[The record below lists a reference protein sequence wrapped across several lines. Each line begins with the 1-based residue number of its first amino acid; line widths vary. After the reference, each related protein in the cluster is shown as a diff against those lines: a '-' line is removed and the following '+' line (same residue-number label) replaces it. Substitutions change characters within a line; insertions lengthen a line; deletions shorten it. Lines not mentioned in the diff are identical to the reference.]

1 MISAQRLLPLAVTL
15 LSLAAPI
22 AHGAGAGSIGQALT
36 TFAPTLAAGGPSY
49 GEAGPVAVLSWQSLY
64 AKYRAGTTQSLPG
77 LAAVRSTGYLDVGLR
92 RELGGAMALNLHAGD
107 GRVGGPDGFN
117 WRDLN
122 AGLSQRLRGG
132 WLLAASYSRAF
143 GATGSSAAFESH
155 PDAMPRAEPR
165 PFQGRGSH
173 GAVVLTFGR
182 RF

>member
-1 MISAQRLLPLAVTL
+1 MISAQRLLPPAVAL

-22 AHGAGAGSIGQALT
+22 AHGAGAGSIGQPFTTLT
-36 TFAPTLAAGGPSY
+36 PALAAGGPAY

-64 AKYRAGTTQSLPG
+64 AKYRAGAIQSLPG
-77 LAAVRSTGYLDVGLR
+77 MGLVRSTRYLDVGVR

-107 GRVGGPDGFN
+107 GRVGGPGGFN

-143 GATGSSAAFESH
+143 GATGASAAFESH
-155 PDAMPRAEPR
+155 PDAMPRTEPR
-165 PFQGRGSH
+165 PFQGRGSR
-173 GAVVLTFGR
+173 GAVVLAFGR